1 MNILAGA
8 ALGALMLAA
17 AAPAF
22 AGGYWDLRDGTPAP
36 PDAAY
41 DGPPCERA
49 CPPPQPPCP
58 PPRRRVYQ
66 REAESWQQGPPSAE
80 AANVVVPAE
89 FFDVE
94 SSVGPAFLDEG
105 GGGGGGAVETGGF
118 GGAEGFAAASA
129 SASASAHVSVN
140 VRVMEM
146 QRRMMRQHQ
155 MMQRQWS
162 HQSMSHGM
170 GGGRW

>member
-1 MNILAGA
+1 MKTLAGA
-8 ALGALMLAA
+8 ALCALVLAA

-22 AGGYWDLRDGTPAP
+22 AGGYWDLRDAAPAP

-58 PPRRRVYQ
+58 PPRHRVY
-66 REAESWQQGPPSAE
+66 RGEEDSWQEGPPPAE
-80 AANVVVPAE
+80 EADVVMPAE
-89 FFDVE
+89 FFETE

-105 GGGGGGAVETGGF
+105 GGGGGGAVETDAF
-118 GGAEGFAAASA
+118 GGAEAFASA
-129 SASASAHVSVN
+129 SASASAHVSVD

-146 QRRMMRQHQ
+146 QRRMMHQHQ
-155 MMQRQWS
+155 MMMQ
-162 HQSMSHGM
+162 HQHQMMMSHHSY
-170 GGGRW
+170 GGRW